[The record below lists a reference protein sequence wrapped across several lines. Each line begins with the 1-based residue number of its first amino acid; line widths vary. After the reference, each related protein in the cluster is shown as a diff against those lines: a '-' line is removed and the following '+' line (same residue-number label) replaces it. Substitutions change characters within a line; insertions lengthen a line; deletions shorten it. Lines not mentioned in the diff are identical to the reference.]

1 MEELENIIFF
11 QSQIKGDKIETNMYD
26 KEEIFENCTV
36 QVLTNTLTGEVSV
49 GWWKND

>member
-11 QSQIKGDKIETNMYD
+11 QSQIKDDKIETNMYD